1 MQFTVDAKFGGE
13 YDVIVCGGGTAGTV
27 AAIAAGRQGA
37 RVLLLERSFTVGGMV
52 TEGNIGITKFTEHCK
67 DVEQYHREVLDV
79 LATNPRSVQVAGG
92 IAHEICKS
100 LIDGGGATGTN
111 GDCGGYVF
119 TERYAVQNKI
129 VELLEKAGVTIL
141 YDSRVCHVCKDGDT
155 VKSVVALNKEGFTE
169 YAAKCVI
176 DTTGDA
182 DAAALAGVEY
192 NVGYSEVDK
201 DEFDAPM
208 GLMQPMGIMYRA
220 ENIDYERLFDYLEEH
235 PEDFEIQDIAQQTL
249 SHIRESYKKGDMCC
263 FCIQI
268 DNPDPVSAKDRP
280 IIQVQIYI
288 SPSQSGAVLQAWGR
302 THTEFQGDG
311 LSAASLSEGHNL
323 MLKGAVEITDILRR
337 KYPGFE
343 NTKVVHVP
351 DIGVRETRHIVGKY
365 RMTALDVMT
374 GRDFEDSIG
383 GGGHHIDA
391 PKVPDEIRNAE
402 MNHWRFHIPY
412 SIMVPEKVK
421 NLLVSGR
428 CVSAT
433 KLAHG
438 ALRVSVICMQ
448 LGEAAGVAAAMSAKA
463 GISPGEIDTSEL
475 RRILL
480 EGGAIL

>member
-1 MQFTVDAKFGGE
+1 MQFTIDAKFGGE

-67 DVEQYHREVLDV
+67 DVGQYHREVLDV

-100 LIDGGGATGTN
+100 LIDEGGATGTN

-119 TERYAVQNKI
+119 TERYAVQNKMI
-129 VELLEKAGVTIL
+129 SFLEGAGVTIL
-141 YDSRVCHVCKDGDT
+141 YDSRVCLVRKEGDT
-155 VKSVVALNKEGFTE
+155 VKSVVVVNKEGFTE

-182 DAAALAGVEY
+182 DVAALADVEY
-192 NVGYSEVDK
+192 VIGYSNFDK

-220 ENIDYERLFDYLEEH
+220 ENIDYERLFDYLEAH
-235 PEDFEIQDIAQQTL
+235 PEGFELQGIAQQEL
-249 SHIRESYKKGDMCC
+249 KDIRESYKKGDMCC
-263 FCIQI
+263 FCVQI
-268 DNPDPVSAKDRP
+268 ENPDPVTAKDRP

-288 SPSQSGAVLQAWGR
+288 SPSQNGAVLQAWGR
-302 THTEFQGDG
+302 THNEYLGDG
-311 LSAASLSEGHNL
+311 LSVSSLTEGHNL
-323 MLKGAVEITDILRR
+323 MLKGALEITDILRR
-337 KYPGFE
+337 TYPGFE

-391 PKVPDEIRNAE
+391 PKVPDEIRNAD

-428 CVSAT
+428 CVCAT

-448 LGEAAGVAAAMSAKA
+448 LGEAAGVAAAMAAKA
-463 GISPGEIDTSEL
+463 GISPSEIDVNEL
-475 RRILL
+475 RRILV